1 MLEMVV
7 FALVLVTAQFVGGI
21 IMMKYVMK
29 KYMNK
34 EFLKSYTKMGLEVA
48 EELTREMGDKF

>member
-7 FALVLVTAQFVGGI
+7 FALVLVAAQFIGGF
-21 IMMKYVMK
+21 IMFKYVMK

-34 EFLKSYTKMGLEVA
+34 EFIKAYTKMGLEVA
-48 EELTREMGDKF
+48 QELTAEMEDKF